1 MKAVSCLLL
10 LTALVLCQGVF
21 GHYVLMREGFRKCY
35 LIEVPKDTL
44 IWGNFQC
51 EPEGLIAGVNPL
63 VERGIG
69 IIVEVVDPIERTVY
83 SRAHDRDSKF
93 AWSAQIGGEHKV
105 CFETNTTSWFAP
117 AQFKFHLEV
126 GSGAQ
131 GKDYD
136 EIGRREKLS
145 SIELK
150 VRKLYDRAENVASEQ
165 RYFKSREA
173 RFRDTSES
181 TNTRVLW
188 FSLIQISI
196 LVLTALWQITHL
208 KTFFKKKKLV

>member
-83 SRAHDRDSKF
+83 SRVSDNNNSNIT
-93 AWSAQIGGEHKV
+93 WMYYL
-105 CFETNTTSWFAP
+105 SWWIRLLIL
-117 AQFKFHLEV
+117 FHYC
-126 GSGAQ
+126 SF
-131 GKDYD
+131 Y
-136 EIGRREKLS
+136 
-145 SIELK
+145 
-150 VRKLYDRAENVASEQ
+150 
-165 RYFKSREA
+165 
-173 RFRDTSES
+173 
-181 TNTRVLW
+181 
-188 FSLIQISI
+188 SI
-196 LVLTALWQITHL
+196 LKFFQEIPSKINILTTTPAINMPIIHY
-208 KTFFKKKKLV
+208 